1 MGVTN
6 VNTLK
11 NYQLKI
17 QGHAISLKE
26 TDNCTFVLTKDKNK
40 YKRHET
46 HLHLAPWTVGLERI
60 DGPGGRELSGYYIR
74 RSFKTG
80 EKRK

>member
-1 MGVTN
+1 MQHIDYRDLN
-6 VNTLK
+6 N
-11 NYQLKI
+11 KI
-17 QGHAISLKE
+17 Q
-26 TDNCTFVLTKDKNK
+26 DKNK
-40 YKRHET
+40 YQRHET

-60 DGPGGRELSGYYIR
+60 NGPGGRELSGYYIR